1 MPMNESLKLILERLQ
16 ARDTLQTLSPAAV
29 WEESLEADI
38 QMLSFPT
45 PTSASA
51 VDRTMFALKAGLH
64 LRNDSLDRS
73 HSYSQEIEDD
83 ATGCY
88 WHGIMHRMEGD
99 YWNANYWFRSAGTH
113 PVKARL
119 QERVPEYLRSE
130 VNIEA
135 LPEGS
140 IRDLLMSIR
149 DGDTWK
155 APIFTD
161 AVQRQESGT
170 VSGETRAILEYIQH
184 IEISELLAYTVA
196 AAANQ
201 E

>member
-1 MPMNESLKLILERLQ
+1 MSMHESLKLILERLQ

-38 QMLSFPT
+38 RTLSFPT
-45 PTSASA
+45 PTSAA
-51 VDRTMFALKAGLH
+51 TVDRAMIALKAGLH

-99 YWNANYWFRSAGTH
+99 YWNANYWFQSAGKH
-113 PVKARL
+113 PVKATL
-119 QERVPEYLRSE
+119 QERASKYLRSE
-130 VNIEA
+130 VSLEA

-161 AVQRQESGT
+161 AIQRQEGGKA
-170 VSGETRAILEYIQH
+170 SGETRAILEYIQH
-184 IEISELLAYTVA
+184 IEISELLAYTIA